1 MAQPPNDD
9 ASWLARSVSR
19 RRFVSALATFAGT
32 VALAPASALAALQG
46 DWAEPVAHRP
56 QRALK
61 VLSHLA
67 WVWQFSRDG
76 SPDQI
81 RQVLA
86 EHNLGITLKTHDGTQ
101 WMAQYDRSPHAVT
114 GPAQVERLAG
124 YFEEAGVP
132 FHAWFVA
139 KGEDPVREARM
150 AAEVLAAGARSIT
163 VDLEPHAGFWRGTP
177 AAAVAFGRELRRL
190 SPNAWVTVSVDP
202 RPWVLSRVPLN
213 EFAAFS
219 NEIAP
224 QLYWETFNTAP
235 NVERYTQSGFPP
247 GPEGITPRFL
257 IEVTFHLLH
266 PFGLPI
272 QPTGQGASG
281 HRWREFVEHAFSR
294 DAEVVSVWRFGVTPP
309 EVWPVLREAAPRPK
323 TYVVQ
328 PGDTLGALA
337 RRWNT
342 TVATIAELNGIPD
355 PNLIHVGQELVVPR
369 GAIATAAP
377 PVTPVAH
384 VAAAPSGAT
393 YTVQPGDTL
402 TALARR
408 WNTTVSAIIQANGI
422 ANPDLIRIGQV
433 LRIP

>member
-1 MAQPPNDD
+1 MALPQHDD
-9 ASWLARSVSR
+9 APWLTRPINR
-19 RRFVSALATFAGT
+19 RRFVSTLASFAGA
-32 VALAPASALAALQG
+32 VALAPASALAAFHEG
-46 DWAEPVAHRP
+46 WADPLP
-56 QRALK
+56 QPPRSSLK
-61 VLSHLA
+61 AISHLA

-86 EHNLGITLKTHDGTQ
+86 HHGLGIALKTHDGTQ

-150 AAEVLAAGARSIT
+150 AAEVLAAGARSII

-190 SPNAWVTVSVDP
+190 SPNGWVAVSIDP
-202 RPWVLSRVPLN
+202 RPWTLNRIPLN

-219 NEIAP
+219 NEITP

-235 NVERYTQSGFPP
+235 NIERYAQSGFSP

-257 IEVTFHLLH
+257 LEVTSHLLR
-266 PFGLPI
+266 PFGLPL

-281 HRWREFVEHAFSR
+281 SRWREFVEHAFAH
-294 DAEVVSVWRFGVTPP
+294 DAEAVSVWRFGVTPP
-309 EVWPVLREAAPRPK
+309 EVWPVLREAPPRPR

-328 PGDTLGALA
+328 PGDTLSALA

-342 TVATIAELNGIPD
+342 TVATIAEVNGIQD
-355 PNLIHVGQELVVPR
+355 PNLIHVGQQLVVPR
-369 GAIATAAP
+369 GAIVNAAP
-377 PVTPVAH
+377 SVTPVAH
-384 VAAAPSGAT
+384 VASAASGST

-402 TALARR
+402 TILARR
-408 WNTTVSAIIQANGI
+408 WNTSVSAIAQINGI